1 MPRNDSIHAAG
12 VVISSVPITDIVPVK
27 TSGNAVVT
35 QYTMSA
41 LENLGLLKMDFLGL
55 RNLTVIKHCVEQIQ
69 RYENNFNINKISVND
84 KDVYKMMSL
93 GKTTG
98 VFQFESDGM
107 RRVLIQLKPENLE
120 DLIAIIS
127 LYRPGPSESIP
138 KYIFN
143 KHNPDKITYKHPV
156 LKNILNV
163 TYGCMVY
170 QEQVMEIC
178 RVAAGYSYGRADLVR
193 RAMAK
198 KKHDVMEK
206 ERNIFL
212 YLSLI
217 HI

>member
-1 MPRNDSIHAAG
+1 MCIRDRPRNDSIHAAG

-98 VFQFESDGM
+98 VFQLD
-107 RRVLIQLKPENLE
+107 V
-120 DLIAIIS
+120 
-127 LYRPGPSESIP
+127 
-138 KYIFN
+138 
-143 KHNPDKITYKHPV
+143 YKR
-156 LKNILNV
+156 
-163 TYGCMVY
+163 
-170 QEQVMEIC
+170 QV
-178 RVAAGYSYGRADLVR
+178 SKRAV
-193 RAMAK
+193 
-198 KKHDVMEK
+198 
-206 ERNIFL
+206 
-212 YLSLI
+212 
-217 HI
+217 